1 MIISNIYAEIVTNYA
16 QNAVETNTQTYLM
29 VNKTFLHF
37 TSETYNIK

>member
-1 MIISNIYAEIVTNYA
+1 MIISNIYAEIVTNY
-16 QNAVETNTQTYLM
+16 AVETNTQTYLM